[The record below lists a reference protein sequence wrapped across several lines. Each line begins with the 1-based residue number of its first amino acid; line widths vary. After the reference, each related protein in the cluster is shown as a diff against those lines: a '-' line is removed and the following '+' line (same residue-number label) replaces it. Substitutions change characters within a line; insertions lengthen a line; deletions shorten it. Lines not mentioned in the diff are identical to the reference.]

1 MRVEQVIFPT
11 GDRLPMLLD
20 DQDLPVPEACDWMLS
35 RRQRAFA
42 TQSRNMQ
49 ELLIVHDW
57 ARVKRIDLYER
68 LQSGRQFTEA
78 EITSLV
84 ERLRRP
90 SNATVVVKLAVSP
103 DTANKRIST
112 ARKHMTWYIEELIA
126 DPGTSETQRKRL
138 SDMKDKLVSML
149 LDSMQTSEGNR
160 SYHKHLTLDQT
171 QFLQDALDPEGTVLF
186 GRDGRGRLRNFLMVC
201 LMAFLGLRTGELLS
215 LRVQDIK
222 FGAITSVHIIRRG
235 MSPVD
240 HRRRPP
246 RVKRL
251 GRILPIDS
259 PRIARMLDDYIMN
272 ERQWFIDHGRS
283 NGSDFLFLSD
293 EGEPLSTDRLRQLF
307 KDLRTHFPDKLPSH
321 LTPHFLRYTFTDLVH
336 KELRR
341 QGKEEAEIEK
351 ILMYLRGDSS
361 PESQDGY
368 IDYGAAGTEALQR
381 FQSQVASNRNAPDVL
396 F

>member
-49 ELLIVHDW
+49 ELLVVHDW
-57 ARVKRIDLYER
+57 AKVRRIDLYER
-68 LQSGRQFTEA
+68 LRSGRQFTEA

-90 SNATVVVKLAVSP
+90 SNVTVVVKLAVSP

-112 ARKHMTWYIEELIA
+112 TRKHMAWYIEELIA
-126 DPGTSETQRKRL
+126 DTGTSETQRKRL
-138 SDMKDKLVSML
+138 GDMKDKLASML
-149 LDSMQTSEGNR
+149 LDSMQSPEGNR
-160 SYHKHLTLDQT
+160 SYHNHLTLDQT

-186 GRDGRGRLRNFLMVC
+186 GRDSRGRLRNFLMVC
-201 LMAFLGLRTGELLS
+201 ILAFLGLRIGELLS
-215 LRVQDIK
+215 LRIQDIK
-222 FGAITSVHIIRRG
+222 FGAITSIHVTRRG

-246 RVKRL
+246 RVKRK
-251 GRILPIDS
+251 GRILPLDS
-259 PRIARMLDDYIMN
+259 PRLAMMLDDYIMN
-272 ERQWFIDHGRS
+272 ERQWFIMHGRS
-283 NGSDFLFLSD
+283 NDSGFVFLSD
-293 EGEPLSTDRLRQLF
+293 EGEPLSSDRVRQLF
-307 KDLRTHFPDKLPSH
+307 KDLRTRFPDKLPSH
-321 LTPHFLRYTFTDLVH
+321 LTPHSLRYTFTDSVYE
-336 KELRR
+336 ELRR
-341 QGKEEAEIEK
+341 QGKEEAEIEQ
-351 ILMYLRGDSS
+351 ILMYFRGDSS
-361 PESQDGY
+361 PKSQDSY
-368 IDYGAAGTEALQR
+368 IDYGARGKEALQR
-381 FQSQVASNRNAPDVL
+381 YQSQVASNRNAPDVL

>member
-1 MRVEQVIFPT
+1 MRVEQVIFLT

-20 DQDLPVPEACDWMLS
+20 DQDLPVPEVCDWMLS

-49 ELLIVHDW
+49 ELLVVHDW
-57 ARVKRIDLYER
+57 ARVRRIDLYER

-90 SNATVVVKLAVSP
+90 STVPVVVKLAVSP

-112 ARKHMTWYIEELIA
+112 TRKHMAWYIDELIA

-138 SDMKDKLVSML
+138 SDMKEKLISKL
-149 LDSMQTSEGNR
+149 LDSMQSPEGKR
-160 SYHKHLTLDQT
+160 SYHKHLTLDQA

-186 GRDGRGRLRNFLMVC
+186 GRDSRGRLRNFLMVC
-201 LMAFLGLRTGELLS
+201 LLVFLGLRTGELLS
-215 LRVQDIK
+215 LRIQDIK
-222 FGAITSVHIIRRG
+222 FGAITSIHVTRRG

-240 HRRRPP
+240 QRRRPP
-246 RVKRL
+246 RVKRN
-251 GRILPIDS
+251 GRILALDS
-259 PRIARMLDDYIMN
+259 PRLAMMLDDYIMN
-272 ERQWFIDHGRS
+272 ERPWFIAHGRS
-283 NGSDFLFLSD
+283 NDSGFVFLSD
-293 EGEPLSTDRLRQLF
+293 EGEPLSSDRLRQLF
-307 KDLRTHFPDKLPSH
+307 KDLRTRFPDKLPSH
-321 LTPHFLRYTFTDLVH
+321 LIPHSLRYTFTDFVN

-341 QGKEEAEIEK
+341 QGKEEAEIEQ

-361 PESQDGY
+361 PNSQDDY
-368 IDYGAAGTEALQR
+368 IDYGAAGAEALQR